1 MTTGTKK
8 FHLRVYEN
16 SHYMDESEAYNH
28 GQYDT
33 YEEALI
39 AAKAIVD
46 DFFEHN
52 WQPGITPE
60 SLIGQYS
67 LYGDDPVILPDEH
80 GEHES
85 FSARDYAKISA
96 VKICRKLENR
106 KFPSLGA

>member
-1 MTTGTKK
+1 MTTGTKI

-28 GQYDT
+28 GDYDT

-52 WQPGITPE
+52 WETGITPE
-60 SLIGQYS
+60 SLIGQYC
-67 LYGDDPVILPDEH
+67 LYGDEPIILPDEH
-80 GEHES
+80 GELES
-85 FSARDYAKISA
+85 FSARTYAKISA
-96 VKICRKLENR
+96 GEICRKLEN
-106 KFPSLGA
+106 K